1 MEQSLNK
8 WISQFYE
15 AYENQSII
23 PNGVLPS
30 NITEHA
36 AYDIQEGV
44 LQRKEET
51 EIHKGY
57 KISLTSQETRDIFSS
72 TTPLYGAMGET
83 TILDKHIYLNDLNE
97 PLAELEL
104 VFIVQEE
111 LTEEDSLEDIMNKCL
126 IAPGIEIPDSRFSN
140 WFPNLSVTEIIADSA
155 VSGGV
160 VYGEPKKL
168 SYEDIDNIK
177 GTLYLDGK
185 ELASGFSTEVEGH
198 PAKAVKWLINEIKEY
213 NRSLT
218 PGMFI
223 SSGTFIL
230 PKPLTQG
237 EYKAVYEN
245 VGEIEFIVE

>member
-1 MEQSLNK
+1 
-8 WISQFYE
+8 
-15 AYENQSII
+15 
-23 PNGVLPS
+23 

-111 LTEEDSLEDIMNKCL
+111 LTEEDSL
-126 IAPGIEIPDSRFSN
+126 
-140 WFPNLSVTEIIADSA
+140 
-155 VSGGV
+155 
-160 VYGEPKKL
+160 
-168 SYEDIDNIK
+168 
-177 GTLYLDGK
+177 
-185 ELASGFSTEVEGH
+185 
-198 PAKAVKWLINEIKEY
+198 
-213 NRSLT
+213 
-218 PGMFI
+218 
-223 SSGTFIL
+223 
-230 PKPLTQG
+230 
-237 EYKAVYEN
+237 
-245 VGEIEFIVE
+245 